1 MSKIITVTVNTSIDY
16 LIEVSDF
23 EIGAATRAHSGERFA
38 GGGGINVARALAT
51 LGEEVISLGFVG
63 ADSATFFEEPNLVT
77 HRSLLT
83 VVPEKNREN
92 ITVHDPERHVH
103 SYIQTPGYSVTHD
116 DLLCLNKAMQQFI
129 SPGDWVV
136 ISGSLP
142 QGAPKSTEWELV
154 RLAQSL
160 GATVV
165 LDTSKEDLKRGLDA
179 KPYMV
184 KPDLREL
191 EMLTGQ
197 KLKGDEDGIV
207 SAALQIARSGVEVV
221 IVSRSSAGVIV
232 ASREPERVWLAKV
245 AVDGHLHSVPLVG
258 SGDSLVGGITYG
270 LFNNKPLVES
280 LRLGVACGAA
290 NLLTVGPAKF
300 KLTDVERL
308 AAKVEVKELELSPA
322 L

>member
-23 EIGAATRAHSGERFA
+23 EIGAATRALSGERFA

-63 ADSATFFEEPNLVT
+63 ADSATFFEEPELET
-77 HRSLLT
+77 HCSLLT
-83 VVPEKNREN
+83 VVTEKNREN

-103 SYIQTPGYSVTHD
+103 SYIQTPGYSVTLD
-116 DLLCLNKAMQQFI
+116 DLHRLNKTMQQFI
-129 SPGDWVV
+129 SPDDWVV

-142 QGAPKSTEWELV
+142 AGAPKSTEWELV

-184 KPDLREL
+184 KPDLHHGRCLDVEYFVVEGVYSPREIA
-191 EMLTGQ
+191 E
-197 KLKGDEDGIV
+197 
-207 SAALQIARSGVEVV
+207 ALMVGVEEEARRHDCRA
-221 IVSRSSAGVIV
+221 IHAKIQPGPNWMSDMLKDRHYESETS
-232 ASREPERVWLAKV
+232 VWCKP
-245 AVDGHLHSVPLVG
+245 SV
-258 SGDSLVGGITYG
+258 
-270 LFNNKPLVES
+270 
-280 LRLGVACGAA
+280 
-290 NLLTVGPAKF
+290 
-300 KLTDVERL
+300 
-308 AAKVEVKELELSPA
+308 
-322 L
+322 